1 MAIERFVERRP
12 AYWRPLFGLR
22 GLQDE
27 MNRMFSDFFD
37 ETGETKL
44 SQLTPS
50 LDVVDGKDDIRVHV
64 ELPGIA
70 REDVDISLKDDLL
83 TIRGEKKEKKEAKE
97 ENRYYVERSYGSF
110 SRTINLPAKVQA
122 DRVKASYKDGVL
134 EISLPKSQEAKM
146 REVHVDVE

>member
-12 AYWRPLFGLR
+12 VYWRPLFGLR

-37 ETGETKL
+37 ETSDTKL
-44 SQLTPS
+44 SHLAPS
-50 LDVVDGKDDIRVHV
+50 LDVVDGKDDIQVHV

-70 REDVDISLKDDLL
+70 REDVDISLKEDVL
-83 TIRGEKKEKKEAKE
+83 TIRGEKKEKKEEKG
-97 ENRYYVERSYGSF
+97 ENRYYVERSYGTF
-110 SRTINLPAKVQA
+110 SRTINLPAKVRA
-122 DRVKASYKDGVL
+122 DQVKASYKDGVL
-134 EISLPKSQEAKM
+134 EVSLPKAEGEKT